1 MNKKKEII
9 IESVVFVI
17 ISLSTYL
24 YVRKNN
30 PDNVIQRYYMTQSKI
45 LYNLFNISTIILKI
59 TLFFNLKFL
68 VILIIKHFML

>member
-45 LYNLFNISTIILKI
+45 LYNLFNISTIILKV

-68 VILIIKHFML
+68 LILIIKHFML

>member
-68 VILIIKHFML
+68 LILIIKHFML

>member
-24 YVRKNN
+24 YVRKKN

-45 LYNLFNISTIILKI
+45 LYNLFNISTIILKV

-68 VILIIKHFML
+68 LILIIKHFML

>member
-1 MNKKKEII
+1 MNIKKDII

-17 ISLSTYL
+17 ISLLAYL

>member
-17 ISLSTYL
+17 ISLSAYL

>member
-45 LYNLFNISTIILKI
+45 LYNLFNISTIILKV